1 MSERESVCV
10 CACVCACVC
19 GCLNLFSVCRV
30 LVSMQRQN
38 KNERVLNGKLGDF
51 LQQDAIHMWLNVGY
65 VEKKL
70 DEAGQL
76 S

>member
-1 MSERESVCV
+1 M
-10 CACVCACVC
+10 
-19 GCLNLFSVCRV
+19 